1 MAPKIAPSNSIFQIV
16 VADTLRSDIGQQDNN
31 VKGYPEFVSDQ
42 KLYQTIIV
50 GYALDPWYSNPH
62 NLKHFVYENHIWWY
76 DKAVVVPDVSFQG
89 SNIRSFLL
97 REYHDAMYSGHV
109 GVTKTY
115 KRVRVNF
122 WWPEMQGS
130 IRSYIKSCEICQRS
144 KAPTLKPVGLLQPLE
159 IPDSNWEVVSI
170 DFISG
175 LTPSTNGYDAI
186 FVCVDKLSKMAH
198 FMPTTTHVTAEGTA
212 RLFRDHVYKIHGLP
226 KVILSD
232 RDARFTSRFW
242 DALHGLL
249 GTRLAMSTAFHPQTD
264 GQTEWVNRILEDMLR
279 HYVNPVQDDW
289 DEFLAL
295 VEFAY
300 NNSWQESVRNTPFVL
315 NYG

>member
-1 MAPKIAPSNSIFQIV
+1 MANPLSQNPLDSGDQTTLMAPRSAPSNSVLQM
-16 VADTLRSDIGQQDNN
+16 VAADARRSDPGERDNN
-31 VKGYPEFVSDQ
+31 PKRYPEFVSDE

-50 GYALDPWYSNPH
+50 GHALDPWFSNPH
-62 NLKHFVYENHIWWY
+62 NLKHFVYKNHIWWY
-76 DKAVVVPDVSFQG
+76 KKAVVVPDVSFQE

-97 REYHDAMYSGHV
+97 HEFHDAMYSGHV

-115 KRVRVNF
+115 KRMRVNF

-130 IRSYIKSCEICQRS
+130 IRSYIKSCEICQRN
-144 KAPTLKPVGLLQPLE
+144 KAPTLKPAGLLQPLE
-159 IPDSNWEVVSI
+159 ILDRNWKVVSM
-170 DFISG
+170 DFISS
-175 LTPSTNGYDAI
+175 LTPSANGYDAI

-212 RLFRDHVYKIHGLP
+212 RLFRDHVYKLHGLP
-226 KVILSD
+226 RVILSD

-264 GQTEWVNRILEDMLR
+264 G
-279 HYVNPVQDDW
+279 
-289 DEFLAL
+289 
-295 VEFAY
+295 
-300 NNSWQESVRNTPFVL
+300 
-315 NYG
+315 